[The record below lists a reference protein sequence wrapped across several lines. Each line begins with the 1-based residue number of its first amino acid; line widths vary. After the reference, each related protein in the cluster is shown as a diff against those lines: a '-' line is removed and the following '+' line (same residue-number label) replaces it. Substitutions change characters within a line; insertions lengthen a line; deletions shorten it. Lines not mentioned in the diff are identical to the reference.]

1 LRSHNNPCQE
11 YQCFFSKNKSP
22 FEGLF
27 NNSRSLIAFYM
38 EKYVLYG
45 LYCRVDEIYL
55 MEMEI
60 NSSCAVLLTAHMT
73 LICDKGRL
81 VNEREHFNLYIYSSL
96 FKTLYERNN
105 SNRMQICQ
113 RISEV
118 YSDLYNRCYVPH
130 VEQRQRK
137 MRERCFG
144 TTTPLLKFPSF
155 FQRFSRHCDN
165 FSSFVNNS
173 LVSLTSAA
181 LLKFLIGM
189 VLFFSSSMVSNI
201 HSDSELPSLVLRT
214 RLLLQ
219 NFSLAAIKLWNQI
232 QQVRKAYFYL
242 SKIYI
247 LSAQVSHFCCPHNNM
262 HICYLTNER
271 KFRSVLKV
279 AWRSFYVEL
288 CLLGL
293 VVFNTIFLTL
303 LVYHTFNCL
312 STATVLFV
320 FNIMF
325 SNLLFFCSFVFF
337 MRDLFNDRPYG
348 NVNEDYLDK
357 SPELVIAE
365 TLQTHLFASEEFRK
379 YLIQETLYSLAQ
391 NGSLTGL
398 IHLLV
403 LVLLVI
409 NRSMSG
415 KSIHLSRVS
424 VISVFSCVWIFLIL
438 THLLFS
444 TLQVNAIQ
452 NLDELFSTLSKGKT
466 YLQTVRSNYAEIAS
480 QCDRTAVF
488 HAFGAYLLRGHTLF
502 TLFFLFASI
511 VIFTIT
517 VAYHCRVRR
526 QHDFLQSGL
535 RDQSPHRRREKLFHT
550 LIFSIATFFLSVLG
564 QTYIEIAVFWVNDR
578 EEVAT
583 LTKWYHFARIAAFVD
598 PVLNPLIVVART
610 PALRRQVRISA
621 DRYFSK

>member
-1 LRSHNNPCQE
+1 M
-11 YQCFFSKNKSP
+11 Y
-22 FEGLF
+22 
-27 NNSRSLIAFYM
+27 
-38 EKYVLYG
+38 
-45 LYCRVDEIYL
+45 
-55 MEMEI
+55 
-60 NSSCAVLLTAHMT
+60 
-73 LICDKGRL
+73 
-81 VNEREHFNLYIYSSL
+81 
-96 FKTLYERNN
+96 
-105 SNRMQICQ
+105 
-113 RISEV
+113 
-118 YSDLYNRCYVPH
+118 
-130 VEQRQRK
+130 
-137 MRERCFG
+137 
-144 TTTPLLKFPSF
+144 
-155 FQRFSRHCDN
+155 
-165 FSSFVNNS
+165 
-173 LVSLTSAA
+173 
-181 LLKFLIGM
+181 
-189 VLFFSSSMVSNI
+189 
-201 HSDSELPSLVLRT
+201 
-214 RLLLQ
+214 
-219 NFSLAAIKLWNQI
+219 
-232 QQVRKAYFYL
+232 
-242 SKIYI
+242 
-247 LSAQVSHFCCPHNNM
+247 
-262 HICYLTNER
+262 ICYLTNER
-271 KFRSVLKV
+271 KFRSLALR

-293 VVFNTIFLTL
+293 VVFNTILLTVL
-303 LVYHTFNCL
+303 LFKTKRSL

-337 MRDLFNDRPYG
+337 MRDLFNDKSYG
-348 NVNEDYLDK
+348 SVNEDYLDK
-357 SPELVIAE
+357 SPELVTAE
-365 TLQTHLFASEEFRK
+365 TLQTHLFASDEFRK
-379 YLIQETLYSLAQ
+379 HLIQETLYSLAQ

-415 KSIHLSRVS
+415 KTIHLSRVS

-438 THLLFS
+438 SHLLFS
-444 TLQVNAIQ
+444 TLQISAIQ

-466 YLQTVRSNYAEIAS
+466 YLQCEQTIRSDYAEIAS

-502 TLFFLFASI
+502 TLFFLSASI

-526 QHDFLQSGL
+526 QNFLQSAI

-610 PALRRQVRISA
+610 PALRRQLRTQWTSIRTYTSSYKTKSRRSGSVHGSMKRKASRHERPCDVEVKLIKPNRPVGFLNDDRTLSYFINPKHRSRRILPYSA
-621 DRYFSK
+621 HQCLY

>member
-1 LRSHNNPCQE
+1 MIDNW
-11 YQCFFSKNKSP
+11 
-22 FEGLF
+22 GG
-27 NNSRSLIAFYM
+27 IAFYM
-38 EKYVLYG
+38 EKYVLCYPDFAKFVPKKDQG
-45 LYCRVDEIYL
+45 LVWL
-55 MEMEI
+55 MRSLRFCEVNQLFAYSRYAHTYHREFQKSFLKFVTKADWSMNESI
-60 NSSCAVLLTAHMT
+60 SICTFIHPYSKRCMNGTTPTEWVEADKKIIPASNSFYTSIHPFISVSFAL
-73 LICDKGRL
+73 
-81 VNEREHFNLYIYSSL
+81 FNIYSIVAVCL
-96 FKTLYERNN
+96 LPLDNFFR
-105 SNRMQICQ
+105 QICQ
-113 RISEV
+113 RISDV
-118 YSDLYNRCYVPH
+118 YSDLYSRCYVPH

-137 MRERCFG
+137 MREMGNYFCPVLIF
-144 TTTPLLKFPSF
+144 PLRNDF
-155 FQRFSRHCDN
+155 
-165 FSSFVNNS
+165 
-173 LVSLTSAA
+173 
-181 LLKFLIGM
+181 I
-189 VLFFSSSMVSNI
+189 FSSSMVSNI

-232 QQVRKAYFYL
+232 QQVRKAERV
-242 SKIYI
+242 
-247 LSAQVSHFCCPHNNM
+247 SAQVSHFCCPHSNM

-271 KFRSVLKV
+271 KFRSLSSR

-303 LVYHTFNCL
+303 LLLKFFFQTKRSL

-348 NVNEDYLDK
+348 SVNED
-357 SPELVIAE
+357 
-365 TLQTHLFASEEFRK
+365 
-379 YLIQETLYSLAQ
+379 
-391 NGSLTGL
+391 
-398 IHLLV
+398 
-403 LVLLVI
+403 
-409 NRSMSG
+409 
-415 KSIHLSRVS
+415 
-424 VISVFSCVWIFLIL
+424 
-438 THLLFS
+438 
-444 TLQVNAIQ
+444 VNAIQ

-466 YLQTVRSNYAEIAS
+466 YLQCEQHLRIFRTVRSNYAEIAS

-550 LIFSIATFFLSVLG
+550 LILSIATFFLSVLS

-621 DRYFSK
+621 KTDIFRDRSFHVVC